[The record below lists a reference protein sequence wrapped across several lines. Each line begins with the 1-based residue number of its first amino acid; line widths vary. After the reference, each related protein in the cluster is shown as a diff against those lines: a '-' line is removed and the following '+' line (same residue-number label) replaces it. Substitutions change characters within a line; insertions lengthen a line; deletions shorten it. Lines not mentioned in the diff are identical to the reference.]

1 MIKKHH
7 ESFMMLLLYYALMN
21 RNTFE
26 KYVQE
31 FCEDLAL
38 KDNFYAHRSRHACVL
53 TYENVI
59 ISSGININLKN
70 DFTKKYNELKG
81 IHAESL
87 AIMRAIPKH
96 HKILPYCE
104 LWVCRNNT
112 YSHYSKPCPM
122 CLKIIHSFGIKTIH
136 YTMDNGKW
144 TTMNV

>member
-1 MIKKHH
+1 
-7 ESFMMLLLYYALMN
+7 MN

-38 KDNFYAHRSRHACVL
+38 KDNHYSHRSKHACVL
-53 TYENVI
+53 TYENII

-70 DFTKKYNELKG
+70 DFTKKYNDLKCM
-81 IHAESL
+81 HAEAL

-96 HKILPYCE
+96 HKILYKCE

-112 YSHYSKPCPM
+112 FSHFSKPCPM
-122 CLKIIHSFGIKTIH
+122 CMKIIKSFNINTIH
-136 YTMDNGKW
+136 YTLNDGSW
-144 TTMNV
+144 TTMTISNH